1 MDSKAE
7 KIINGKNLVYI
18 STLMKDG
25 SPQVSPV
32 WADFEEGHI
41 LVNTAEGRIK
51 HKNVLRDPRVAVS
64 VVSKDNPL
72 DMTTIRGV
80 VEELIPDYDY
90 KHADKLTQQYMGREH
105 YPFKRD
111 DEKRI
116 ILKIKPNKVFV
127 FCVNPCL
134 HHLHQKPQLCLLCQP
149 M

>member
-1 MDSKAE
+1 MKQMDEKAV
-7 KIINGKNLVYI
+7 KLFSGKNLVFVA
-18 STLMKDG
+18 TVMKDG

-32 WADFEEGHI
+32 WANYEDGYV
-41 LVNTAEGRIK
+41 LVNTAEGRVK

-72 DMTTIRGV
+72 DMTTIQGV

-90 KHADKLTQQYMGREH
+90 KHADKLTQQYMEREH

-111 DEKRI
+111 DEKRV

-127 FCVNPCL
+127 LPEL
-134 HHLHQKPQLCLLCQP
+134 K
-149 M
+149 MSE